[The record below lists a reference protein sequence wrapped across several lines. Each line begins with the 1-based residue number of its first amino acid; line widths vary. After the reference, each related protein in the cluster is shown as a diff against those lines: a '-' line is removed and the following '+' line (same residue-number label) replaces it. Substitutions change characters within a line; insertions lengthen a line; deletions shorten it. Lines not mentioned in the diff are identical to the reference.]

1 MEESKSNFVLIP
13 KEINTQKRDL
23 FITYRSN
30 SQSHFRNTAP
40 YNYEHRIRLNPG
52 GEPKNMELRNH
63 FPVNQIKDTLIKS
76 SNFGS
81 SNNIFSNE
89 TAYSKAEIELS
100 INNFA
105 NEQKHQNLLRKYK
118 NIKNN
123 CYKVRKNNKKRLEN
137 KKLFLKRE
145 LTRIIKDALIFSKK
159 NSAVRAMLPDNI
171 NEIVEK
177 VKKETRDLSVTLNL
191 SRMSRIS
198 RVSSI
203 GMYTLFEKNDF
214 LNSLGIDVENLNEN
228 NINIDIDK
236 CWDYIVKMAKGR
248 KIEDILRYKVV
259 NVIMNLVEKKSSE
272 KAKKIYEKL
281 DIYKRYMAG
290 KKKIENERKEM
301 EEEKKEQALKS
312 NVKEFITQKM
322 YKSLSERKNFV
333 TEKPDKNKQI
343 IFGKKIVKKFNKQK
357 RAESARIVAPENK
370 KKFKKLNAYND
381 VSQIISFIDGS
392 RKNSQSKLCRK
403 HFENIQ
409 ITKNMDKSLKKMI
422 EKNEIFK

>member
-1 MEESKSNFVLIP
+1 
-13 KEINTQKRDL
+13 
-23 FITYRSN
+23 
-30 SQSHFRNTAP
+30 
-40 YNYEHRIRLNPG
+40 
-52 GEPKNMELRNH
+52 MELRNH
-63 FPVNQIKDTLIKS
+63 FPTNQIKDTLVKS
-76 SNFGS
+76 SNIGS
-81 SNNIFSNE
+81 SNNILQNE